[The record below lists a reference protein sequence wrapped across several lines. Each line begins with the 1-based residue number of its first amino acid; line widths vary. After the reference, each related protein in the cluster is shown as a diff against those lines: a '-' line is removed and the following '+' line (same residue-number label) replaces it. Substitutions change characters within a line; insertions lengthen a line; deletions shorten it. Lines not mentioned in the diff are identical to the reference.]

1 MEFNVKLSSF
11 EGPFDLLLHLVEKAQ
26 VDINEISIGQITDDF
41 LKAIEGMEALD
52 LEVTSEFL
60 IVAAT
65 LIDIKS
71 RTLLPFKR
79 SSGENGD
86 QLEEP
91 RQELIRRLLEYKKYK
106 EVSQVM
112 LEMAGGAERYHTR
125 VPELIEPHYKPVN
138 LSLNQLFQAFQKAL
152 DKAEAIREK
161 PEAVHHI
168 QKEEVSIS
176 EQMDYIY
183 TSLTQKETISFSQLL
198 LNSTSKYYIV
208 ISFLAVLELIRI
220 KKIVV
225 VQDELFSDIN
235 LYLREDEISGGE

>member
-26 VDINEISIGQITDDF
+26 VDINEISIAQITDDF
-41 LKAIEGMEALD
+41 LKAIKGMEALD

-60 IVAAT
+60 LIAAT

-71 RTLLPFKR
+71 RTLLPVKR
-79 SSGENGD
+79 SQGD
-86 QLEEP
+86 SCEQLEDP

-112 LEMAGGAERYHTR
+112 LEMAGGAQCYHTKA
-125 VPELIEPHYKPVN
+125 PEVIEPQYRPVN
-138 LSLNQLFQAFQKAL
+138 LSLNQLFQAFQRAL
-152 DKAEAIREK
+152 DRSEALKEK
-161 PEAVHHI
+161 PESVHHI

-176 EQMDYIY
+176 QQMEYIY
-183 TSLTQKETISFSQLL
+183 TNLKGKESLSFSTLL
-198 LNSTSKYYIV
+198 INSESRYYIV
-208 ISFLAVLELIRI
+208 ITFLAVLELIRI

-235 LYLREDEISGGE
+235 LFLREAETNGGE